1 MSNPVGLPELSV
13 IVPTLNEE
21 GTLPELLE
29 NLGQQRGIA
38 FELIIVDGGS
48 RDDTRSLAASAVT
61 DFHLVQVD
69 SPAGRGTQFNAG
81 VRWARGE
88 WLLFLHA
95 DSRFADPTALARGV
109 GHLIAESE
117 RLSGP
122 LIAGRFA
129 LRFADTGGHHPGVYA
144 FYESKARQNR
154 PGCIHGD
161 QGFLL
166 QRHLFSRFGPF
177 ATDLPFLEDERFAER
192 VFQQGR
198 WLLLPAEITT
208 SARRFVAEG
217 LFHRQWLN
225 ALILNA
231 LAVGWFDFLRAAPG
245 LYRSQDQAGR
255 IDLRALA
262 RAVWGLLR
270 DRPWR
275 ERWRLCYDSAAFAL
289 DNAWQLLLALD
300 VRRGLRRN
308 RHFRGEKTP
317 YLDRWEKPL
326 RRVCRWRPGR
336 FLLAA
341 GLGAGGYLLLIF
353 GSRSPRR

>member
-1 MSNPVGLPELSV
+1 MSNPVELSV

-21 GTLPELLE
+21 GTLPGLLE
-29 NLGQQRGIA
+29 NLGQQRGIT

-48 RDDTRSLAASAVT
+48 RDGTRTLAASTVT

-81 VRWARGE
+81 VRRARGE

-95 DSRFADPTALARGV
+95 DSRFADPTALDRGV

-117 RLSGP
+117 RLAGT

-166 QRHLFSRFGPF
+166 QRQLFSRLGSFS
-177 ATDLPFLEDERFAER
+177 TNLSFLEDERFAER
-192 VFQQGR
+192 VFQQGK

-217 LFHRQWLN
+217 LFRRQWLN

-231 LAVGWFDFLRAAPG
+231 LAVGCFDFLRAAPG
-245 LYRSQDQAGR
+245 LYRNQDQTGR
-255 IDLRALA
+255 LDP
-262 RAVWGLLR
+262 GLLVR
-270 DRPWR
+270 FPRELLRRPWR
-275 ERWRLCYDSAAFAL
+275 ERWCICYDSAQFAL

-300 VRRGLRRN
+300 VRRGLRR
-308 RHFRGEKTP
+308 HPDYRGEKTP
-317 YLDRWEKPL
+317 CLDRWEKPL
-326 RRVCRWRPGR
+326 RRLLRWLPGR

-341 GLGAGGYLLLIF
+341 GFAAGGLLLLIF
-353 GSRSPRR
+353 GSRAAGR